1 MGMERCDE
9 CGFDPAEL
17 RPRNLPVAIR
27 SYGRRYRAPLT
38 RGLAGEEPGVVA
50 LQFFG
55 VDVWSA
61 IEYSA
66 HVRDIFRVFDDRV
79 RCALADTDPSETVV
93 DWEGK
98 VAAASPTL
106 DREAVAADLDDAA
119 DTFATV
125 LSELAD
131 HEWRLST
138 ITGGGQ
144 PATIA
149 ELAVIAVHEGS
160 HHLLDVGRVL
170 RSARGR

>member
-1 MGMERCDE
+1 MGLERCDE

-38 RGLAGEEPGVVA
+38 RGLADEDLDEVVRRSPSA
-50 LQFFG
+50 G
-55 VDVWSA
+55 VWSA

-79 RCALADTDPSETVV
+79 RCALTDTEPSETVV

-98 VAAASPTL
+98 VAAASPAL
-106 DREAVAADLDDAA
+106 EREALADDLDDAA

-131 HEWRLST
+131 HEWRLPT
-138 ITGGGQ
+138 ITGTGK

-149 ELAVIAVHEGS
+149 EVAIIAVHEGS

-170 RSARGR
+170 RAARGR